1 MMPRRRAYSSVLFEG
16 DGNVAI
22 GGKTKLVAF
31 DVGHQTDIDVVMMV
45 GLVALAAI
53 VFGHLDAAALDVV
66 NGADMNA
73 VGPDNLHMRLDLA
86 CIHEILLLEETTPD
100 G

>member
-1 MMPRRRAYSSVLFEG
+1 VLFEG

-22 GGKTKLVAF
+22 GGKTNLVAF
-31 DVGHQTDIDVVMMV
+31 DVRHQADIDVVMMG
-45 GLVALAAI
+45 GLVTLPTVI
-53 VFGHLDAAALDVV
+53 FGHLDAAALDVV

-73 VGPDNLHMRLDLA
+73 VGSHNLHMRLDLA
-86 CIHEILLLEETTPD
+86 CIHEIFLLLEETTPD

>member
-1 MMPRRRAYSSVLFEG
+1 VLFEG

-31 DVGHQTDIDVVMMV
+31 DVRYQTDIDVVMMV
-45 GLVALAAI
+45 GLVAPPAI
-53 VFGHLDAAALDVV
+53 VFGHLDAAALDAVD
-66 NGADMNA
+66 GADMNS
-73 VGPDNLHMRLDLA
+73 VGSDNLHMRLDLA
-86 CIHEILLLEETTPD
+86 CIHEILLLEKTTPD